1 MTYPAKEFRVHT
13 QWSSRRLVL
22 LASQWSSVTEILSS
36 SAAAV
41 ARLVAAAAQTN
52 KFEFPEDP
60 ADSMSDQS
68 REGSVQIID
77 SHPRTFSVPS
87 TDDESDSL
95 DDDSDVEIASS
106 VQENNG
112 TVSAA
117 TTPDHGPAVKRT
129 TAVDLEAEVSD
140 NVADQGKIR
149 GLNLQ
154 GPSINKVLLRQ
165 PPLAGLSQLVP
176 IDLEV
181 DGTRN
186 RDVHDTESEDEGPEI
201 LPIQQN
207 PAKAGSPPLR
217 RITSFYDAQVAELE
231 RYQSPE
237 LHLESVA
244 GATDGFDSVD
254 EDGLDHDDDFSDFGH
269 KENTEVPYTKPTD
282 TLSVTQRPAAAL
294 VEADNAKNAQNAPGY
309 QLQGKKHSFQA
320 RSTFKPVDFGVS
332 MSDAVDV
339 SQSNAMDYP
348 PPVQRAS
355 SPSDAALAR
364 HPLPGPSMLNGYPGH
379 GSLYSNPLIFPSPQG
394 FTPAV
399 PNHSLFGSNNLY
411 HFQQPA
417 DQGYH
422 SRPYNQGPFQTR
434 DTRSEFETYGD
445 TTYNVTY
452 GHSKGNAPADQFRS
466 IATANN
472 IDDDARFAAELQAE
486 EDALVSVFRAPAGSV
501 QHHLNVGL
509 DSRKTGEGQTS
520 KINISSLVNEA
531 HSDKPR
537 SLKRKMEEM
546 STEVPAVDGGGEPL
560 AQSAPNTKAAQQLQA
575 NAVTDTHTQQE
586 TQLPDA
592 QSRDVLHPSEVSSL
606 THDSALEPIVSSTAP
621 VIAQGV
627 EAKEPARKKAK
638 TSATTSK
645 GIGKFVSGVCVG
657 VVGALAAFIATIPAS
672 VREEALRE
680 LNNAT

>member
-1 MTYPAKEFRVHT
+1 MG
-13 QWSSRRLVL
+13 L
-22 LASQWSSVTEILSS
+22 LASHESSVTEILSS

-52 KFEFPEDP
+52 KFEVPEDP
-60 ADSMSDQS
+60 ADSMSDLS
-68 REGSVQIID
+68 RQGSVQIID

-117 TTPDHGPAVKRT
+117 TTPDHGPAIKQT
-129 TAVDLEAEVSD
+129 TQVDLEAAVSD
-140 NVADQGKIR
+140 NVADQGKVR

-154 GPSINKVLLRQ
+154 GPSINKVLLKQ
-165 PPLAGLSQLVP
+165 SPLAGLSQLVP

-181 DGTRN
+181 DESRN
-186 RDVHDTESEDEGPEI
+186 RGVYDTESEDEGPEI

-207 PAKAGSPPLR
+207 PAKAGSPPPR

-254 EDGLDHDDDFSDFGH
+254 DDGLSHDDDFSDFGH
-269 KENTEVPYTKPTD
+269 EENTKVPYAKPTD
-282 TLSVTQRPAAAL
+282 APSVTQKPAAAL
-294 VEADNAKNAQNAPGY
+294 IEANNAKNAQNAPGY
-309 QLQGKKHSFQA
+309 QLQDKKHNSQA
-320 RSTFKPVDFGVS
+320 RSTFQPVDFGVS

-339 SQSNAMDYP
+339 SQPNAMDHP
-348 PPVQRAS
+348 PSVQRAS

-364 HPLPGPSMLNGYPGH
+364 HPLLNGYPGH
-379 GSLYSNPLIFPSPQG
+379 GSLYSNAPLIFPSPQG

-399 PNHSLFGSNNLY
+399 SDHSLFGPSNFY

-417 DQGYH
+417 DQSYH
-422 SRPYNQGPFQTR
+422 SKPYNQGPFQTR
-434 DTRSEFETYGD
+434 DIRSEMYGD
-445 TTYNVTY
+445 TTYTVSY
-452 GHSKGNAPADQFRS
+452 DHSKGKASVDQPRS
-466 IATANN
+466 VAAANN
-472 IDDDARFAAELQAE
+472 IDDDARFAAQLQAE
-486 EDALVSVFRAPAGSV
+486 EDAYVSAIRTPAGSV
-501 QHHLNVGL
+501 QHSAVGL
-509 DSRKTGEGQTS
+509 DPRKTGEGQTS

-537 SLKRKMEEM
+537 SLKRKVEEM
-546 STEVPAVDGGGEPL
+546 SAEVSAVECGDALL
-560 AQSAPNTKAAQQLQA
+560 AQSAPNAKATQQVQA
-575 NAVTDTHTQQE
+575 NAFTDTNTLQE

-592 QSRDVLHPSEVSSL
+592 QSRDVLHLSEVSSL

-621 VIAQGV
+621 VTAQGV
-627 EAKEPARKKAK
+627 EAKEPARKKVK
-638 TSATTSK
+638 TSTTTSK

-657 VVGALAAFIATIPAS
+657 VVGAFAAFIATIPAS

-680 LNNAT
+680 LNHAT